1 MQIKKKTKYLLTTSE
16 DKHVIVAEVPH
27 NYKHND
33 KEFCVS
39 RDMVKAN
46 VESDVLTDMTGQL
59 DWEGRI
65 WILTED
71 IS

>member
-46 VESDVLTDMTGQL
+46 VESGILTDMTGQL